1 MKNPSKAILLSA
13 PASNSGKTVLT
24 LGILRALHHKNH
36 PVRSA
41 KSGPDYIDPCYHSA
55 ASGNVCVNLDA
66 WAMNSGDIIR
76 RASGCEDLGQ
86 DLIIE
91 GAMGLFDGAPPDG
104 AGSSADLARILGVP
118 VVLIIDASAQ
128 SQSIAAVVAGFAGFD
143 ANVRIGGVIL
153 NKVGSA
159 RHETMLRHA
168 IAPLGIPVLG
178 AVMRTQGLALPAR
191 HLGLVQA
198 GEHPALDAFLNAAA
212 QLVADCVD
220 LEALCAMMSPLPPN
234 PMTTASTTP
243 KFNPKFTPK
252 FNPPVQTIAIAHD
265 VAFGFTYPHIL
276 ADWRARGA
284 TIHLFSPL
292 ANEPPPPADMIILPG
307 GYPELHA
314 GRLAA
319 NTRFMDGIRNANT
332 PVYGECGGYMVM
344 GRGLIDADGLRH
356 AMAGLLDLET
366 SFATPTRHLG
376 YRRLGLLGDGVWRA
390 VADGF
395 MAHEFHYASTISAVG
410 DPLFTATTA
419 DGTALPP
426 MGLQNGA
433 HCGSFAHIIDICPSG
448 G

>member
-1 MKNPSKAILLSA
+1 MKHPSKAILLSA

-24 LGILRALHHKNH
+24 LGILRALRHKNH

-66 WAMNSGDIIR
+66 WAMDKGDIIR
-76 RASGCEDLGQ
+76 RANGDLGQ

-143 ANVRIGGVIL
+143 ADVRIGGVIL

-159 RHETMLRHA
+159 RHETMLRRA

-178 AVMRTQGLALPAR
+178 AVMRTEGLALPAR

-220 LEALCAMMSPLPPN
+220 LETLCAMMSPLPSVAT
-234 PMTTASTTP
+234 TTATTP
-243 KFNPKFTPK
+243 Y

-265 VAFGFTYPHIL
+265 TAFGFTYPHIL
-276 ADWRARGA
+276 ADWRARGT

-319 NTRFMDGIRNANT
+319 NTRFMDGIRTANT

-344 GRGLIDADGLRH
+344 GRGLIDADGVRH
-356 AMAGLLDLET
+356 SMLGLLDLET

-448 G
+448 R

>member
-1 MKNPSKAILLSA
+1 MKHPSKAILLSA

-24 LGILRALHHKNH
+24 LGILRALRHKNH

-66 WAMNSGDIIR
+66 WAMDEHDIIR
-76 RASGCEDLGQ
+76 RANGAQ

-91 GAMGLFDGAPPDG
+91 GAMGLFDGASPDG

-128 SQSIAAVVAGFAGFD
+128 SQSIAAIVAGFAGFD
-143 ANVRIGGVIL
+143 ANVRVGGVIL

-178 AVMRTQGLALPAR
+178 AVMRTEGLALPAR

-198 GEHPALDAFLNAAA
+198 GEHPALDAFLDAAA

-220 LEALCAMMSPLPPN
+220 LEALCAMMSPLPSV
-234 PMTTASTTP
+234 ASATP
-243 KFNPKFTPK
+243 RFNPKFI
-252 FNPPVQTIAIAHD
+252 PPVQTIAIAHD
-265 VAFGFTYPHIL
+265 TAFGFTYPHIL

-319 NTRFMDGIRNANT
+319 NTKFMDGIRNANT

-344 GRGLIDADGLRH
+344 GRGLIDAHGVRH
-356 AMAGLLDLET
+356 SMAGLLDLET

-376 YRRLGLLGDGVWRA
+376 YRRLGLLGDGVWRG

-395 MAHEFHYASTISAVG
+395 MAHEFHYASTISAAG

-433 HCGSFAHIIDICPSG
+433 HCGSFAHIIDIYPRG

>member
-1 MKNPSKAILLSA
+1 MKHPSKAILLSA

-24 LGILRALHHKNH
+24 LGILRALRKGGRA
-36 PVRSA
+36 VRSA

-66 WAMNSGDIIR
+66 WAMDKGDIIR
-76 RASGCEDLGQ
+76 RAIEDSSGCGDLGQ

-143 ANVRIGGVIL
+143 ANVRVGGVIL

-159 RHETMLRHA
+159 RHETMLRRA

-212 QLVADCVD
+212 QLVTDCVD
-220 LEALCAMMSPLPPN
+220 LEALCAMMSPLPSVETPA
-234 PMTTASTTP
+234 TATP
-243 KFNPKFTPK
+243 HFNPK

-265 VAFGFTYPHIL
+265 TAFGFTYPHIL

-292 ANEPPPPADMIILPG
+292 ANEPP
-307 GYPELHA
+307 
-314 GRLAA
+314 
-319 NTRFMDGIRNANT
+319 
-332 PVYGECGGYMVM
+332 
-344 GRGLIDADGLRH
+344 
-356 AMAGLLDLET
+356 
-366 SFATPTRHLG
+366 
-376 YRRLGLLGDGVWRA
+376 
-390 VADGF
+390 
-395 MAHEFHYASTISAVG
+395 
-410 DPLFTATTA
+410 
-419 DGTALPP
+419 
-426 MGLQNGA
+426 
-433 HCGSFAHIIDICPSG
+433 
-448 G
+448 